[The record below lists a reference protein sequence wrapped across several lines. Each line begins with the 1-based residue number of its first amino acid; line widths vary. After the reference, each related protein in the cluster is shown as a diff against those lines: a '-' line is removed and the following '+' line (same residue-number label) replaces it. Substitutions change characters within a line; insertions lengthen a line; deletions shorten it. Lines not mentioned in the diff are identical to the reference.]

1 MKRANMEEQQCM
13 KQHSIV
19 RFDYIIRKVMKIIGK
34 ESTEN
39 FDEETIDK
47 IWFFTLDSILKIKS
61 EQTKTLENLRDLLLH
76 QVGEAPKAESEQ
88 EDGNK
93 DKATQ
98 REAIKNEY
106 NSYIESVSE
115 FFKSRIAYTIE
126 NTLKYIELSDFLDHI
141 VRHDENIQFTEL
153 RDMIFSIFTETS
165 SECLVLTNANRS
177 ANQYTLSSFA
187 RANQELSSGI
197 LFRYR

>member
-39 FDEETIDK
+39 FNEETIDK

-76 QVGEAPKAESEQ
+76 QVGEAA
-88 EDGNK
+88 
-93 DKATQ
+93 
-98 REAIKNEY
+98 
-106 NSYIESVSE
+106 
-115 FFKSRIAYTIE
+115 
-126 NTLKYIELSDFLDHI
+126 
-141 VRHDENIQFTEL
+141 
-153 RDMIFSIFTETS
+153 
-165 SECLVLTNANRS
+165 
-177 ANQYTLSSFA
+177 
-187 RANQELSSGI
+187 
-197 LFRYR
+197 

>member
-1 MKRANMEEQQCM
+1 
-13 KQHSIV
+13 
-19 RFDYIIRKVMKIIGK
+19 MKIIGK